1 MSKEKFAN
9 MKIGHEEGKFIGK
22 DGYVR
27 VKIGGHWLYEHIYN
41 WEQQNGPL
49 PKNHFL
55 KFKDKNKQNTSVEN
69 LVLREHK
76 ILENSDKLKDEI
88 IDLNTRIFELE
99 EENKK
104 LELEIER
111 LKKEKLND

>member
-9 MKIGHEEGKFIGK
+9 MKIGHEEGKFVGK

-27 VKIGGHWLYEHIYN
+27 IKIGGHWLYEHIYN
-41 WEQQNGPL
+41 WEQVNGPL
-49 PKNHFL
+49 PKGFFL
-55 KFKDKNKQNTSVEN
+55 KFKDKNKQNTSVDN

-76 ILENSDKLKDEI
+76 ITENSDKLKDEI
-88 IDLNTRIFELE
+88 IELNTRIFELE

-104 LELEIER
+104 LLNEISV
-111 LKKEKLND
+111 LKGN